1 MPCRQL
7 RQLWQAT
14 LGETTTRA
22 PTSAPEA
29 AAPASTTV
37 PTISWPSTTPVVA
50 GWPGGFSTM
59 CRSVPQTPQAS
70 TSTST
75 SLGEPRTGRARR
87 WTSTLSGP
95 ANTTARIV
103 PAADRSLL
111 MALPSFVRWFPRE
124 RSCCLSFEDRH
135 DTAFHPERQA
145 KARSRQ
151 GIVPRG
157 LAHQHN
163 WRISWCLLWM
173 RRMDGGLPAEPAPG
187 EPHAKWLR
195 RQGAPGP
202 YHDLTRRWRPPTE
215 LREGRRR
222 RWPDGR
228 PCRRP
233 ALRPGRRAT
242 HE

>member
-14 LGETTTRA
+14 LGETTTRV

-111 MALPSFVRWFPRE
+111 MALPSFVR
-124 RSCCLSFEDRH
+124 
-135 DTAFHPERQA
+135 
-145 KARSRQ
+145 
-151 GIVPRG
+151 
-157 LAHQHN
+157 
-163 WRISWCLLWM
+163 
-173 RRMDGGLPAEPAPG
+173 
-187 EPHAKWLR
+187 
-195 RQGAPGP
+195 GAPGP
-202 YHDLTRRWRPPTE
+202 YHDLTRRWRPPAE